1 MDNLFRYLDRL
12 SSAESQPNGWSYDNN
27 NNYSWHYSN
36 TSILSPT
43 FSNLGSGTNVINETN
58 YIARLMEYDVYN
70 LELNYTKLEGNSEDQ
85 VSIYIKFTR

>member
-1 MDNLFRYLDRL
+1 MIITTTN
-12 SSAESQPNGWSYDNN
+12 
-27 NNYSWHYSN
+27 SWHYSN

-70 LELNYTKLEGNSEDQ
+70 LELNYTKLEGNSETKCLYMYQ
-85 VSIYIKFTR
+85 VH

>member
-1 MDNLFRYLDRL
+1 MIITTTIAGTIQTLLYYHL
-12 SSAESQPNGWSYDNN
+12 
-27 NNYSWHYSN
+27 H
-36 TSILSPT
+36 

-85 VSIYIKFTR
+85 VSICIKFTR